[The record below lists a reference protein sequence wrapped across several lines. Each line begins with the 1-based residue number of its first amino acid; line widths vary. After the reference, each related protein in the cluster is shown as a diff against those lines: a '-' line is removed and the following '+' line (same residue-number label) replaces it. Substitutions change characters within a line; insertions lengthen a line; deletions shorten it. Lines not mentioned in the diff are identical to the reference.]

1 MEGKSGYEPFE
12 IAFREVSDSIATR
25 HGDNFFEL
33 VYILKGTGIQ
43 TINKHKLP
51 YLPGHLFLI
60 TPDDTHALTVEEA
73 TTFFQIRFT
82 QVYIKNSVLHAESIR
97 KLEYILQH
105 ANHQPGCILKKQTDK
120 SLLRPVIDAIIR
132 EYVNRDL
139 YNKELIHLL
148 VNTIIVIVARNIAE
162 YLPEKANEQSET
174 RTLDILAYIQS
185 NIYYPAKLSTRAIS
199 DAFGISE
206 SYLGRY
212 FKKHFNQTLQDY
224 IVGYKLKLI
233 VNRLLYSDLRIG
245 EIAEELGFSD
255 ESHLNKIFKKYKGTS
270 PTMFRKHNAATVSAK

>member
-1 MEGKSGYEPFE
+1 MKGKNGYEPFE
-12 IAFREVSDSIATR
+12 ISFKEVSDSISTR
-25 HGDNFFEL
+25 HDHNFFEL
-33 VYILKGTGIQ
+33 IYILKGTGIQ

-51 YLPGHLFLI
+51 YVPGHLFLI
-60 TPDDTHALTVEEA
+60 TPEDSHALTVEEP

-82 QVYIKNSVLHAESIR
+82 HVYIKNNVLHQESVR

-174 RTLDILAYIQS
+174 KTLDILEYIQS
-185 NIYYPAKLSTRAIS
+185 NIYYPAKLSAKAIS
-199 DAFGISE
+199 DTFGISE

-212 FKKHFNQTLQDY
+212 FKKQFNQTLQDY

-255 ESHLNKIFKKYKGTS
+255 ESHLNKIFKKYKGAS
-270 PTMFRKHNAATVSAK
+270 PTMFRKNNAANVPRP

>member
-12 IAFREVSDSIATR
+12 INFKEVSDSITTW
-25 HGDNFFEL
+25 HGQNFFEL
-33 VYILKGTGIQ
+33 IYILKGTGVQ

-51 YLPGHLFLI
+51 YIPGHLFLI
-60 TPDDTHALTVEEA
+60 TPEDTHALAVGEP

-82 QVYIKNSVLHAESIR
+82 QVYIKNNVLHQESVR

-174 RTLDILAYIQS
+174 KTLDILEYIQS
-185 NIYYPAKLSTRAIS
+185 NIYNPAKLSAKCIS
-199 DAFGISE
+199 DTFGISA

-212 FKKHFNQTLQDY
+212 FKKQFSQTLQDY
-224 IVGYKLKLI
+224 IMRYKLKLI

-255 ESHLNKIFKKYKGTS
+255 ESHLNKIFKKYKGAS
-270 PTMFRKHNAATVSAK
+270 PTMYRKNNVVNLPRP